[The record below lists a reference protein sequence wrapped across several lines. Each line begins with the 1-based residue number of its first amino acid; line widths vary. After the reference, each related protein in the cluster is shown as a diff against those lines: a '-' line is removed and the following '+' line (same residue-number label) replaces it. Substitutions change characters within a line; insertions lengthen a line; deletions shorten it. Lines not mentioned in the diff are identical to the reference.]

1 MGIITLSRQLTAM
14 QLTRLDLP
22 LDWTEQPAREL
33 NGSAKA
39 QPRPRADPC
48 GNAIVGSKACC
59 LLSFRSACDGAGVSF
74 RDR

>member
-39 QPRPRADPC
+39 QRRPRADPLWERHR
-48 GNAIVGSKACC
+48 GQQSLLPIV
-59 LLSFRSACDGAGVSF
+59 VSIGL
-74 RDR
+74 